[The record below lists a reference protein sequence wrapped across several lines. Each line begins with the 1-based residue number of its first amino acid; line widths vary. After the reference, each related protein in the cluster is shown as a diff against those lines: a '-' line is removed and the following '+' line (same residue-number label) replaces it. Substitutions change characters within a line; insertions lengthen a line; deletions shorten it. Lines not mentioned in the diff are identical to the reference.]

1 MGTTAVSLEKRTNK
15 VNITNKQFL
24 MFIFKTSL
32 PLIIQN
38 VFMQSLDFL
47 DQVMVS
53 SLGTKE
59 IAAIGVCTKI
69 VSMYFA
75 ALYGGGSGSAFFLNQ
90 YYGKDDTKNY
100 RRMFGVNVSFCMLA
114 SICMAVLVF
123 AFPTQIM
130 RLFNSDP
137 VVVGSGVRYFRVAGF
152 AYLFC
157 GITFPISYALKG
169 MGYVK
174 QTLTVTVVSIVT
186 NVVLNY
192 IFIFGP
198 FGLPSFGVMGAAMG
212 TVFSRLLEFLCYIVW
227 IYKTRFEL
235 LKFGKDMFRLTK
247 KRVAEYLKRV
257 LPLIF
262 NEIMWSAG
270 FTVYFIIYGRRST
283 DALSAISIMNTM
295 LMVSK
300 LILGGFSGA
309 SQIALG
315 RALGRREDELVDW
328 YVKRFVFIALIVGI
342 VTASLMI
349 AISTPLLSI
358 YGIVGTQTGVYVKQ
372 CMMVLAAYA
381 LLDSLTSINVEGFFR
396 VAGDTNFIAF
406 IDMGSVW
413 IIGVTF
419 TFVTGILLQL
429 PVAVMFCAVVVTEIY
444 KLPIIYHRLASK
456 KWIHYA

>member
-1 MGTTAVSLEKRTNK
+1 MGNIGAVMKSD
-15 VNITNKQFL
+15 VNRVDITNKQFL

-90 YYGKDDTKNY
+90 YYGKDDKKNY
-100 RRMFGVNVSFCMLA
+100 RRMFGVNVSFCMMTSLL
-114 SICMAVLVF
+114 MAILVF
-123 AFPTQIM
+123 VFPSQIM
-130 RLFNSDP
+130 HIFNSDP
-137 VVVGSGVRYFRVAGF
+137 VVVESGVKYFRIAGF
-152 AYLFC
+152 AYLMC

-169 MGYVK
+169 MGFVT
-174 QTLTVTVVSIVT
+174 QTLIVTVVSIVS
-186 NVVLNY
+186 NLVLNY

-212 TVFSRLLEFLCYIVW
+212 TMVSRLLEFICYTAW

-235 LKFGKDMFRLTK
+235 LKFGKDMFRLSK
-247 KRVAEYLKRV
+247 GRIKEYLKHV
-257 LPLIF
+257 IPLIF
-262 NEIMWSAG
+262 NEIMWSTG

-300 LILGGFSGA
+300 LILAGFSGA

-315 RALGRREDELVDW
+315 RALGRREDELVEW
-328 YVKRFVFIALIVGI
+328 YVKRFVFIALLVGI
-342 VTASLMI
+342 FTSILMLSL
-349 AISTPLLSI
+349 STPILSVF
-358 YGIVGTQTGVYVKQ
+358 GIEGTQTGVYVKQ
-372 CMMVLAAYA
+372 CMMVLAGYA
-381 LLDSLTSINVEGFFR
+381 LLDALTSINVEGFFR
-396 VAGDTNFIAF
+396 VAGDTSFIAF

-419 TFVTGILLQL
+419 TFITGVLLKL
-429 PVAVMFCAVVVTEIY
+429 PVPIMFCAVVATEIY
-444 KLPIIYHRLASK
+444 KLPIIYHRLISK